1 MLHQPPLTAPAPPVT
16 GRAPALRALR
26 SVTVERRELPTAIDP
41 LAVFATA
48 GTLARAYWAAPADDV
63 EFCAIGSAFEI
74 EAAPGP
80 NRFDT
85 VADALNS
92 LEVVVTG
99 DEQAEADAD
108 LGPLLIGGFAFSD
121 SEDAAAGDWSPF
133 GGGRLTL
140 PEILVTRSGNRTW
153 LTATP
158 GSNLWPVVA
167 ASRHGAPNACAT
179 CGLADGSGTC
189 GLASGETSGAGSGT
203 MPACD
208 RSASDTERTM
218 SSGPGSSGLGSS
230 GLGSSHLDSVDLG
243 EFALPDTGSPRAA
256 AAGYRTDDCY
266 TTLVE
271 RALGAIAS
279 GSLDKVV
286 TARELRLDAHV
297 EPVAVLGRLRQ
308 RYPSCVTFAIG
319 RGSQTFFGATPERLV
334 RSDGERVHTD
344 ALAGS
349 RPRHPDPHRDAQLST
364 ELASDP
370 KELAEHAMVV
380 SDVRDALEAA
390 GVTLDVAEPTGIMPL
405 RRITHLHTPISGRLN
420 HPTTVLELVRALH
433 PTAAVAG
440 LPRRDAL
447 DWIDDYEG
455 IDRGWYAGPVGWT
468 TPDGRGEFRVA
479 LRCAL
484 AGPRG
489 ASLFAGGGI
498 VAGANPSAELAE
510 TSTKLEALLCALDR
524 D

>member
-1 MLHQPPLTAPAPPVT
+1 MLHQTSLAAPAPPAT

-26 SVTVERRELPTAIDP
+26 TVTVERRELPTAIDP
-41 LAVFATA
+41 LAVFAAA
-48 GTLARAYWAAPADDV
+48 GTLARAYWAAPADGV

-80 NRFDT
+80 SRFDA
-85 VADALNS
+85 VADALDS

-99 DEQAEADAD
+99 DTDAEDADAD

-121 SEDAAAGDWSPF
+121 SADAASGDWSPF

-140 PEILVTRSGNRTW
+140 PEILLTRSGNRTW

-158 GSNLWPVVA
+158 GANLWPVVA
-167 ASRHGAPNACAT
+167 ASRRGAPDACAT
-179 CGLADGSGTC
+179 CGVADGSGSC
-189 GLASGETSGAGSGT
+189 GLASEETSAAGSAT
-203 MPACD
+203 MPACG
-208 RSASDTERTM
+208 RSTAGPEQVENSGFGSAGFGTSGCTAS
-218 SSGPGSSGLGSS
+218 
-230 GLGSSHLDSVDLG
+230 DLG

-256 AAGYRTDDCY
+256 AAGYRTDDRY

-271 RALGAIAS
+271 GALETITS

-286 TARELRLDAHV
+286 TARELRLDAHL
-297 EPVAVLGRLRQ
+297 EPVAVLERLRQ
-308 RYPSCVTFAIG
+308 RYRSCVTFALG
-319 RGSQTFFGATPERLV
+319 RGTQTFFGATPERLV
-334 RSDGERVHTD
+334 RSDGKRVHTD

-349 RPRHPDPHRDAQLST
+349 RPRHPDPRRDA
-364 ELASDP
+364 ELCAELENDP

-380 SDVRDALEAA
+380 NDVRAALEAA
-390 GVTLDVAEPTGIMPL
+390 GVTLDASEPTGVMPL
-405 RRITHLHTPISGRLN
+405 QRITHLHTPISGRLD
-420 HPTTVLELVRALH
+420 HPTTVLELARALH

-440 LPRRDAL
+440 LPRRESL
-447 DWIDDYEG
+447 DWIDEHEG
-455 IDRGWYAGPVGWT
+455 IDRGWYAGPIGWT

-484 AGPRG
+484 AGPGG

-510 TSTKLEALLCALDR
+510 TSTKLEALLCALEGD
-524 D
+524 